1 MNRFGVSKLT
11 EFKKIYKLALENNF
25 IVEGVFTHFSTAGVD
40 DEIFSKQKLKFI
52 YKSYCKLTY
61 IEQTFAV
68 YTKIK

>member
-1 MNRFGVSKLT
+1 MIG
-11 EFKKIYKLALENNF
+11 YKLNKTLPLLF
-25 IVEGVFTHFSTAGVD
+25 ILQNKKKRNPEGFRFQYYC
-40 DEIFSKQKLKFI
+40 KQKLKFI